1 MSTTTIKYNISNI
14 KQLID
19 LNGKAVNFQVDFKAV
34 SLSNETFDALVVTQE
49 MLDSNEPLSYQR
61 AEGQINGQIK
71 NDNGVYNNYFLCM
84 KSDKPMEVEV
94 SIRISPLPEQPELQ
108 QQLQQQEQY
117 QQSLQQQQQIISQN
131 LYNETEEDEAPII
144 KKPKKSKDINYYVMG
159 GVILLLTL
167 LIGFTIYYYMKPKA
181 ETSTTDKVDSIIKE
195 GFSNLENKLT
205 KLNEVTYD
213 GLNQVK
219 TKVTDDFGKMHQNLY
234 ENIQELGEKITPP
247 PSVDT
252 FSDDLGAIKESINNI
267 KSHLYAK
274 QQLPE
279 LQIPS
284 TPVSVVAQA
293 ATPSLDIDSSSFM
306 HNNAD
311 EVLSRIN
318 SMKIKA

>member
-131 LYNETEEDEAPII
+131 QYNETEEDEAPII

-181 ETSTTDKVDSIIKE
+181 ETSTTDNVDSIIKE

-247 PSVDT
+247 PAVDT

-293 ATPSLDIDSSSFM
+293 APSLDIDSSSFM

>member
-1 MSTTTIKYNISNI
+1 MSTTTTIKYNISNI

-94 SIRISPLPEQPELQ
+94 SIRISPLPEQPEVQ
-108 QQLQQQEQY
+108 Q
-117 QQSLQQQQQIISQN
+117 QQSLQQQIISQN
-131 LYNETEEDEAPII
+131 QYNTEEDEAPII

-167 LIGFTIYYYMKPKA
+167 LIGFTIYYYMKPK
-181 ETSTTDKVDSIIKE
+181 EEISSTAIIKE

-247 PSVDT
+247 PAVDT

>member
-1 MSTTTIKYNISNI
+1 MSTTIKYNISNI

-61 AEGQINGQIK
+61 AEGQINGQIR

-94 SIRISPLPEQPELQ
+94 SIRITPLPEQPE
-108 QQLQQQEQY
+108 LQQQEQY

-131 LYNETEEDEAPII
+131 QYNETEEDEAPII
-144 KKPKKSKDINYYVMG
+144 KKPKKSKEMNYYVMG

-167 LIGFTIYYYMKPKA
+167 LIGFTIYYYMKPKE

-195 GFSNLENKLT
+195 GFNNLENKLT
-205 KLNEVTYD
+205 KLNEVTSD

-234 ENIQELGEKITPP
+234 ENIQELGEKITPQP
-247 PSVDT
+247 VDT

-267 KSHLYAK
+267 KSHLYSK
-274 QQLPE
+274 QQQLPE

-284 TPVSVVAQA
+284 TPVSVVAPA
-293 ATPSLDIDSSSFM
+293 PPSLDIDSSSFM

>member
-94 SIRISPLPEQPELQ
+94 SIRISPLPEQPEVQ
-108 QQLQQQEQY
+108 Q
-117 QQSLQQQQQIISQN
+117 QQSLQQQIISQN
-131 LYNETEEDEAPII
+131 QYNTEEDEAPII

-159 GVILLLTL
+159 GVILLMTL
-167 LIGFTIYYYMKPKA
+167 LIGFTIYYYMKPK
-181 ETSTTDKVDSIIKE
+181 EEISSTAIIKE

-247 PSVDT
+247 PAVDT